1 MCRFWCAPFPVK
13 FINKSVWLLH
23 SYKKCCSLP
32 LFSQVTDTK
41 HTGKVEFHISISWFR
56 RLFEIYWLLFFY
68 LLNVNKQQAWEKDV
82 KVNTIIKTCTIIPLG
97 RVLDLFQQTMKE
109 INLHK
114 HIAPAEE
121 IFFCFFIRLVYQKL
135 IKIFS
140 VGAGRDVV
148 ELNNLLHRNMMSRN
162 LTRRIMWNIKIKTN
176 QLFFHQW
183 QELSGVIKCISIHS
197 RTTTSQYTVQYQR
210 VLACHLMLPW
220 RTIDDDDDEKRVV
233 EEDDDDEDSVKR
245 ILIIH

>member
-1 MCRFWCAPFPVK
+1 MCRLCGSYTPTKNVVVYRYFHKLQIPNTLEKWN
-13 FINKSVWLLH
+13 FISPSHGSEDCLR
-23 SYKKCCSLP
+23 
-32 LFSQVTDTK
+32 FTD
-41 HTGKVEFHISISWFR
+41 FF
-56 RLFEIYWLLFFY
+56 FFFIYWMW
-68 LLNVNKQQAWEKDV
+68 NKKQGHVQQAWEKDV
-82 KVNTIIKTCTIIPLG
+82 KVNTIIKTCTLIKSTWTGAGSLSTDYE
-97 RVLDLFQQTMKE
+97 RDKSAQTYSSCRE
-109 INLHK
+109 FF
-114 HIAPAEE
+114 
-121 IFFCFFIRLVYQKL
+121 FFCFFIRLVYQKL

-245 ILIIH
+245 ILIIR